1 MRRLLLLLLLLA
13 IGTVAP
19 TVAQAATCL
28 DGTTMPLDE
37 VATATDPATVP
48 DGFEA
53 HGLTVSRGKDPEQF
67 DVTVLGVLDDGVAV
81 GHDMIIVDVHDY
93 PAMDDPHN
101 GSHGIW
107 AGMSGSPVYTNEA
120 TPRLIGSISFG
131 LSLGPSTIGGVTPAA
146 ELDAV
151 LGRPAAAAFAR
162 GGVRAPAALQKRM
175 VATGAVSAREA
186 ASRFEQLPIPLAV
199 SGLAQGRLQAF
210 ADRLPGHQH
219 FIPFRAGLTGPAGAV
234 GDPDE
239 IQPGSN
245 FAAAISYGDVTAAGV
260 GTTTARC
267 DDSVVAFGH
276 PFNFD
281 GPTSLSVHNA
291 TAIKI
296 QNDPAFVPF
305 KIANIGGLVGTLD
318 QDRTSGIRA
327 LLGDAPT
334 PVVVT
339 SRITDNGGAAQQGET
354 DVNRTSDAPNVAA
367 FHLLGDVDSVID
379 RIGAGSMNLSWTVTG
394 TAAGKPFT
402 FTRSNMFADQG
413 DISFSS
419 PDELFGMLQTI
430 VDNPFTAVKF
440 QSVDMTAN
448 VMSQFKQF
456 EVTGLQ
462 RFEGGKWVPVG
473 ERDTITLTPGQS
485 LRVRVLLQNF
495 RNSAPVAPVEFSFPV
510 PADASGDG
518 SLDIT
523 GAVGGGDDSGGD
535 VSVSDDGSTEQPKS
549 LGDLFKLLKDTP
561 KNNDLTG
568 ALTLFGSG
576 GGGEGDGPPA
586 FFADATPAPITKSLA
601 EVVTGAL
608 SIPVTIPSDEPPES
622 EPPTVVVGGKSK
634 GKLGTTLRKGLRLTV
649 TSSAPGRLLARAL
662 VDKKTARKFHLKK
675 KAKGPVVVASRAKN
689 VGDGRTRVTLKFTKK
704 AKKRLKHA
712 KRVKLTVR
720 AALTDSDGNTGVD
733 SAKVVLTRKTH

>member
-13 IGTVAP
+13 IGAVAP
-19 TVAQAATCL
+19 TAAQAATCL

-37 VATATDPATVP
+37 VATASAAPA
-48 DGFEA
+48 GFEA
-53 HGLTVSRGKDPEQF
+53 HGLTVSRGKTIDKFP
-67 DVTVLGVLDDGVAV
+67 VTVLGVLDDGVAV
-81 GHDMIIVDVHDY
+81 GHDMIIADVHDY

-101 GSHGIW
+101 GPHGIW

-131 LSLGPSTIGGVTPAA
+131 MAFGPSTIGGVTPAGD
-146 ELDAV
+146 LNAV
-151 LGRPAAAAFAR
+151 LGRPAAPAFAL
-162 GGVRAPAALQKRM
+162 GSVRAPAALQTKM
-175 VATGAVSAREA
+175 VATGAVSARQA
-186 ASRFEQLPIPLAV
+186 ASDFQQLPVPLAV
-199 SGLAQGRLQAF
+199 SGLADQRLQAF
-210 ADRLPGHQH
+210 ADRLPGHER
-219 FIPFRAGLTGPAGAV
+219 FIPFHAGLTGPMGAP
-234 GDPDE
+234 GDPAE
-239 IQPGSN
+239 IEAGSN
-245 FAAAISYGDVTAAGV
+245 FAAAMSYGDLTAAGV

-296 QNDPAFVPF
+296 QNDPAFAPF

-327 LLGDAPT
+327 LIGPVPV

-339 SRITDNGGAAQQGET
+339 SHITDDGGPANNGET
-354 DVNRTSDAPNVAA
+354 DVNRTSDTPIVSG
-367 FHLLGDVDSVID
+367 FHLLGDVDSAID
-379 RIGAGSMNLSWTVTG
+379 RVGAGSMSLSWTVTG
-394 TAAGKPFT
+394 TAAGKSFT

-440 QSVDMTAN
+440 QTVDMTAN
-448 VMSQFKQF
+448 LLSQFKQF
-456 EVTGLQ
+456 DVTGLQ
-462 RFEGGKWVPVG
+462 RFQGGKWVPVNDS
-473 ERDTITLTPGQS
+473 DTITLTPGQA

-495 RNSAPVAPVEFSFPV
+495 RNSGPVAPVEFSFPV
-510 PADASGDG
+510 PAAASGDG

-523 GAVGGGDDSGGD
+523 GGLGGGDDTGGD
-535 VSVSDDGSTEQPKS
+535 VSFSDSSTEQPKS
-549 LGDLFKLLKDTP
+549 LDDLLKLLKDTP

-576 GGGEGDGPPA
+576 GGGGDGPPA
-586 FFADATPAPITKSLA
+586 FLADSTPAPITKSLA
-601 EVVTGAL
+601 EVVSGGL
-608 SIPVTIPSDEPPES
+608 SVSVTIPSDESQPP
-622 EPPTVVVGGKSK
+622 EPPTVALSGKSK
-634 GKLGTTLRKGLRLTV
+634 GKLGTTLRTGLRLTV
-649 TSSAPGRLLARAL
+649 TSSAPGRLVARAL
-662 VDKKTARKFHLKK
+662 VDKKTARKFHIKK
-675 KAKGPVVVASRAKN
+675 KAKGPVVVASLAKK

-704 AKKRLKHA
+704 AKKHLKHA

-720 AALTDSDGNTGVD
+720 AAITDIDGNTGVD
-733 SAKVVLTRKTH
+733 SSKVVLTRKTH